1 MPSFAALLAPLA
13 LLLPF
18 STDQNIAPVND
29 SPGNDGSVINLT
41 PMPQP
46 EVTVQPM
53 EWVMLEGPNGTPI
66 QYQVR
71 IEQRVVI
78 RVSPR
83 RVDRQNLNAEA
94 QQRRAPQPL
103 IERKVGKCLKMN
115 QIAGVQTTRDNR
127 LMLYMRDKRL
137 IVANLEKAC
146 SARDFYSGF
155 YVEPNKDGN
164 LCIDR
169 DKLQSRTGVKCE
181 LSRIRQL
188 IRPTV

>member
-1 MPSFAALLAPLA
+1 
-13 LLLPF
+13 
-18 STDQNIAPVND
+18 
-29 SPGNDGSVINLT
+29 
-41 PMPQP
+41 
-46 EVTVQPM
+46 
-53 EWVMLEGPNGTPI
+53 MLEGPNGTPV

-83 RVDRQNLNAEA
+83 RADRQNLNAES
-94 QQRRAPQPL
+94 QPRRAPQPL
-103 IERKVGKCLKMN
+103 VERKIGKCVKMD

-146 SARDFYSGF
+146 SARDFYAGF
-155 YVEPNKDGN
+155 YVEPSKDGR
-164 LCIDR
+164 LCTGR

-181 LSRIRQL
+181 LSRIRQMV
-188 IRPTV
+188 RPTV